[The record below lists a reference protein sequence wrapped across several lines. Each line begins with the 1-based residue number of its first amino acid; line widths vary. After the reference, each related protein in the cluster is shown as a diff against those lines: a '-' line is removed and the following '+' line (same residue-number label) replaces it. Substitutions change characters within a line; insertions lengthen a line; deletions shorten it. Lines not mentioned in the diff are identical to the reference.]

1 MTRFP
6 FSLYIFSSKNDLN
19 FCQTQYSQLKYGSDI
34 AARKFGKD
42 LADKFFEQH
51 YDKLLSNNCVVIP
64 SPYNHVQN
72 AASVLTKHF
81 VNQLNQLLVGVNGNV
96 VETTIIHR
104 KVNYTMD
111 YGFLQQDQREH
122 LINNDAFY
130 FNEQFINDKFLIFV
144 DDIKITGAHE
154 RRMIRL
160 LNDTNSQNDCAFVY
174 IANYDGVDPTI
185 EAFLNLNGVNNCED
199 FLKIVREG
207 QRHVIVRAIKWL
219 LSRPLNQLTFLLKDI
234 QAIDI
239 DYIEELYY
247 GCLGEGYHKIPS
259 YQPQFQIVADFLA

>member
-6 FSLYIFSSKNDLN
+6 FSLYTFSGKNDLN

-42 LADKFFEQH
+42 LAEKFFEQH
-51 YDKLLSNNCVVIP
+51 YDKLLSNHCVVIP

-81 VNQLNQLLVGVNGNV
+81 VNRLNQLLVGVNGNV
-96 VETTIIHR
+96 VEATIIHR

-130 FNEQFINDKFLIFV
+130 FNEQFIKDKFLIFV

-160 LNDTNSQNDCAFVY
+160 LNDTNSQNDCNSFSVWLISETSNLQLMSVDFSSLKYSDSSLY
-174 IANYDGVDPTI
+174 ILYKAD
-185 EAFLNLNGVNNCED
+185 
-199 FLKIVREG
+199 
-207 QRHVIVRAIKWL
+207 L
-219 LSRPLNQLTFLLKDI
+219 LTAK
-234 QAIDI
+234 
-239 DYIEELYY
+239 
-247 GCLGEGYHKIPS
+247 
-259 YQPQFQIVADFLA
+259 